1 MKKRIFRMMLLSGGA
16 AMLCLFLLCLLPGL
30 IAGSLAR
37 GEALIFCTALV
48 PAAAVLVL
56 VSEFLSGKA
65 VEPLTKM
72 DPDDPDDAAPEELK
86 PIVRKLIR
94 QNGLIGSLTSQLKQR
109 QEEFRAITENMTEG
123 LLVTGK
129 NGEILLYNSPAKQ
142 ILDPDGAY
150 NKNDAFALNDSPDF
164 ASCLSSALAGGAAK
178 KKMILRERVYQLYAN
193 PLWIDETLSGAV
205 MMLLD
210 ITEQEQRD
218 SMRREFTSNVS
229 HELKTPLTSIYGI
242 SEILADGI
250 VKPEDIP
257 RFTKN
262 IHSETG
268 RLITLVNDII
278 KLSQMDEN
286 SIMEDRTD
294 VPLLDLAQRVCARLE
309 EIAEEKNVTLA
320 ASGENAA
327 VSGIPG
333 ILEEMIYNLVDNGIK
348 YNVPGGSVNVT
359 VEQRGGHPVVTVAD
373 TGIGIEPQHLGRIF
387 ERFYRVDKSHSKQV
401 GGTGLGLSIV
411 KHGAMFHGAHIDVSS
426 TPGKG
431 TAVSITF

>member
-16 AMLCLFLLCLLPGL
+16 AALCLFLLCLLPGL
-30 IAGSLAR
+30 IAGTMAP
-37 GEALIFCTALV
+37 GELLIFCTALV
-48 PAAAVLVL
+48 PTAAVLVL
-56 VSEFLSGKA
+56 LSEFLSGRA
-65 VEPLTKM
+65 VEPLVKT
-72 DPDDPDDAAPEELK
+72 DPDEPDDAAPEELK
-86 PIVRKLIR
+86 PIVRKIIR

-150 NKNDAFALNDSPDF
+150 SKNDAFALNDSPVF
-164 ASCLSSALAGGAAK
+164 ASCLASALAGNAAK
-178 KKMILRERVYQLYAN
+178 EKMAQQERVYQLYAN

-218 SMRREFTSNVS
+218 TMRREFTSNVS

-294 VPLLDLAQRVCARLE
+294 VPLLKLAERVCARLA
-309 EIAEEKNVTLA
+309 EIAGDKNVTLTTA
-320 ASGENAA
+320 GEEQT

-333 ILEEMIYNLVDNGIK
+333 ILEEMLYNLVDNGIK
-348 YNVPGGSVNVT
+348 YNVPGGRVTVT
-359 VEQRGGHPVVTVAD
+359 VEDRGGHPAVTVGD

-411 KHGAMFHGAHIDVSS
+411 KHGAMFHGAKIEVSS

-431 TAVSITF
+431 TAITIVF